1 MEYTVRVF
9 RVLFAI
15 ANEMGVNHG
24 IHEAHKRSEQPPVRC
39 RVDWQ
44 WEQLSFKLVVS

>member
-24 IHEAHKRSEQPPVRC
+24 IHEAHEKERATTCQ
-39 RVDWQ
+39 
-44 WEQLSFKLVVS
+44 VSGRLAVGAVIL